1 MAQGKDKAAN
11 AAVELLKITG
21 SLKKSAAGVP
31 EGGKVESKTA
41 YLIVLAKWTDTDEEK
56 SDLLDEILSKKSMA
70 ILMGPEQEVMQAAGV
85 LDCFKKNSPW
95 VLALPI
101 LSARSLAEITLELVR
116 QRGYVLRRNDGASDE
131 MTVRMME
138 FIVRQ
143 THDTSIIRE
152 RNAYLARDMLERA
165 ISRKNDRLEWSDSSF
180 AARLVLTPMDFGVEM
195 ESEEQ
200 IAEKRQKIDREV
212 LTMTG
217 WSGEGSPKE
226 LFEKIKR
233 QIELVNQG
241 GDASV
246 MEVNWNLVITGNP
259 GTGKT
264 TLARLVYKFF
274 RAYGVLSKDVF
285 EECNGLELKG
295 EYLLVAH

>member
-1 MAQGKDKAAN
+1 M
-11 AAVELLKITG
+11 ELLKITG

-217 WSGEGSPKE
+217 WSGEVSPKE

-274 RAYGVLSKDVF
+274 RAYGVLPKDVF

-295 EYLLVAH
+295 EYLLVTH